1 MTQRKPALATRVS
14 PVVNTAV
21 RRLTEALGITISEYL
36 RKLILDDLES
46 KQLFEDEFKATLER
60 SEPKARKETPGEMLR
75 KWLSEPDEENN
86 HERW

>member
-1 MTQRKPALATRVS
+1 MTRRKPALATRVS
-14 PVVNTAV
+14 PIVNIAV

-46 KQLFEDEFKATLER
+46 KKMFEDELKTAVKK

-75 KWLSEPDEENN
+75 KLLSEPDEENN